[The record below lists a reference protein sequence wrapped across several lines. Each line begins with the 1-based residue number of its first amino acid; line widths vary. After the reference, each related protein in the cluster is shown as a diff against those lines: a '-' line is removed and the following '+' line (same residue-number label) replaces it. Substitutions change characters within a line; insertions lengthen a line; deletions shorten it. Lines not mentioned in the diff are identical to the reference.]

1 MSTDE
6 NIKMHVAQME
16 GMMESCYAY
25 GGVEV
30 GSYNFEKY
38 IAHRKEILGEE
49 LFNKVYSEKLKEL
62 SEFEMVSGVF
72 TDSEGGS
79 YNSLVRKQNNQQ

>member
-49 LFNKVYSEKLKEL
+49 LF
-62 SEFEMVSGVF
+62 
-72 TDSEGGS
+72 
-79 YNSLVRKQNNQQ
+79 